1 MIRRPPRSTRTDTL
15 FPYTTL
21 VRSHLV
27 SCLAVID
34 KLVEAGQLTL
44 EEEQRA
50 RAYREANERLGVTE
64 IAIDDGAELYLDD
77 LSVSYLNT
85 AGVLDKIA
93 AAGLKVFVSQH
104 QVDEANALIGLE
116 SQATAIEAV
125 IERLRAPLAAGIASG
140 TVKLAASGDTEDRK
154 STRLNSVTNAPLV
167 CRLLLETKKEIYGT
181 MINYKHERNH
191 TNNMFATEQHQH

>member
-1 MIRRPPRSTRTDTL
+1 MRW
-15 FPYTTL
+15 
-21 VRSHLV
+21 
-27 SCLAVID
+27 
-34 KLVEAGQLTL
+34 
-44 EEEQRA
+44 
-50 RAYREANERLGVTE
+50 VTE
-64 IAIDDGAELYLDD
+64 IAIEDGAELYLDD

-140 TVKLAASGDTEDRK
+140 TVQLAASRSD
-154 STRLNSVTNAPLV
+154 APTSEPQYLMRTSYAAF
-167 CRLLLETKKEIYGT
+167 CLKK
-181 MINYKHERNH
+181 
-191 TNNMFATEQHQH
+191 